1 MSMKTLLPYNKY
13 LVEKLNTFF
22 QSMVII
28 RQALI
33 YPLSSLPARAIRKKK
48 WNKESKGIQMGKK
61 RQKTGILFTHDIT
74 AYVEKS
80 KGIIRKKKTKLL
92 KLIRI

>member
-1 MSMKTLLPYNKY
+1 
-13 LVEKLNTFF
+13 
-22 QSMVII
+22 
-28 RQALI
+28 
-33 YPLSSLPARAIRKKK
+33 
-48 WNKESKGIQMGKK
+48 MGKK